1 MRITVVY
8 IILTLLKYF
17 LITYN
22 KSYINY
28 NILMATTIMNS
39 KTFNNNQEQNDSIAS
54 QALQMDLEKIKS
66 FM

>member
-1 MRITVVY
+1 
-8 IILTLLKYF
+8 
-17 LITYN
+17 
-22 KSYINY
+22 
-28 NILMATTIMNS
+28 MATTIINS